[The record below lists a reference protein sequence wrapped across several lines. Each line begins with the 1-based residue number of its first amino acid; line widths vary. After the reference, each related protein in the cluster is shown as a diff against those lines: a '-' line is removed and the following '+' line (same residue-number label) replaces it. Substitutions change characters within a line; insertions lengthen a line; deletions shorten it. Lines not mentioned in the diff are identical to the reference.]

1 MGCGCSTPAIY
12 HDDMSEGHESNH
24 STKQQQAQQQQQQS
38 LKEDVL
44 SPEEIHSRQA
54 ASSISEIVKLNTR
67 YSMKYSYLSQ
77 RGYYPDALDKA
88 NQDSFTIIREFNQNP
103 ERMYF
108 GVFDGHGSTG
118 DLCSEFAKLQCP
130 QQLEKKLKRYVWGGI
145 GCWGFCHDIGFRDS

>member
-12 HDDMSEGHESNH
+12 HDDMSESNH
-24 STKQQQAQQQQQQS
+24 STQQQQQAQQQQQQQQHS

-130 QQLEKKLKRYVWGGI
+130 QQLDKKLKRCVCVVVGA
-145 GCWGFCHDIGFRDS
+145 FVSRF